1 MKYVTMRLTY
11 VLKKQE
17 LNETIC
23 DPIQRPMMYDKPSV
37 KLEQKSEWE
46 T

>member
-1 MKYVTMRLTY
+1 MKYVTVRLAY
-11 VLKKQE
+11 VLKKEE

-23 DPIQRPMMYDKPSV
+23 NPIQWPMMYDKPSL